1 MRFLVQQYSKT
12 IDLTN
17 KDKKKTSSFRI
28 IKGKNGEVHQIKG
41 TTHNGKSYLVEED
54 IKKKNEKTGLV
65 ISKHKLYKIKS
76 SNMMNLLKEGKKT
89 KESTKKIILKKPV
102 KKVDT
107 KKVDTKKLVKKVD
120 TKKLVKKVDTK
131 KTVKK
136 VDTKKAV
143 KKVDSKKPIKKVG
156 PKKKSNLK
164 KFKKLDD
171 KIKK

>member
-1 MRFLVQQYSKT
+1 MRFIVQQYSKT

-65 ISKHKLYKIKS
+65 TSKHKLYKIKS

-107 KKVDTKKLVKKVD
+107 KKVDTKKPVKKVDSKKIVKKVD
-120 TKKLVKKVDTK
+120 TKK
-131 KTVKK
+131 
-136 VDTKKAV
+136 
-143 KKVDSKKPIKKVG
+143 PIKKVE
-156 PKKKSNLK
+156 PKKKSNEK

-171 KIKK
+171 KIKKITLKDKK